1 VRYKVRARDE
11 ESYQGL
17 LSYLQRVRANLH
29 VVSPKR
35 RILSTD
41 DLSPEMRDEIRARG
55 GEVHEDTQ
63 YGPG

>member
-1 VRYKVRARDE
+1 MEDAVAV
-11 ESYQGL
+11 GG
-17 LSYLQRVRANLH
+17 
-29 VVSPKR
+29 

-41 DLSPEMRDEIRARG
+41 DLSPEVREEIRARG